1 VAHNG
6 SQLSSRM
13 AVTPRSRNGWRRASL
28 ALLRVTG
35 SGTLL
40 RRYAFL
46 SRTIS
51 DIPTMLQLTLLVA
64 VLVLSSVMPG
74 AGQRPD
80 SGKPAEARVAPGGL
94 RPGDQIRLR
103 IWREPDLSG
112 DFTVDQQGVV
122 VLPRIG
128 PIQVQDRP
136 PDSLRSYLR
145 TAFATY
151 LRNPSVDVTIL
162 RKVTIDGA
170 VGKPGVYY
178 LDPTI
183 TVAQAIALAEGASP
197 EGKKDEVQLIRPG
210 QDRALAL
217 KLPRSAK
224 IAETP
229 LRSGDRLYVPQ
240 RSWLSRNS
248 GLVVGATISG
258 LALILATLVT
268 K

>member
-1 VAHNG
+1 MASKQSHLG
-6 SQLSSRM
+6 SPIVS
-13 AVTPRSRNGWRRASL
+13 N
-28 ALLRVTG
+28 
-35 SGTLL
+35 TL
-40 RRYAFL
+40 
-46 SRTIS
+46 
-51 DIPTMLQLTLLVA
+51 TMLRCTLLVA
-64 VLVLSSVMPG
+64 ALVVGRTLPA
-74 AGQRPD
+74 AGQRPAT
-80 SGKPAEARVAPGGL
+80 GEAGGVSDAPGGL

-128 PIQVQDRP
+128 PIQVQNRL

-170 VGKPGVYY
+170 VGKPGVYH

-183 TVAQAIALAEGASP
+183 TVAQAIALAEGASSD
-197 EGKKDEVQLIRPG
+197 GKKDEVQLIRPG
-210 QDRALAL
+210 QAQPLAL
-217 KLPRSAK
+217 KLPGTAR
-224 IAETP
+224 IAETQ

-248 GLVVGATISG
+248 GIVVGATISG
-258 LALILATLVT
+258 IALILATFVNE
-268 K
+268 